1 MARLA
6 VPGLDRRAF
15 PRLADKPSSRIAVGR
30 IVIIAE
36 IVTYRQISFDT
47 SRVPAG
53 RPVRA
58 TFFEATA
65 STLVS
70 DYAEKQIVR
79 WLLLEPSARQ
89 VIFEEVG
96 LPPNTFYRPEVVE
109 PFYAQ
114 GTGDLDLVACPRLS
128 PHRATAFECKRVK
141 VETVN
146 AGHDTI
152 NKLQDIA
159 GGVGQANKFFN
170 GPHGFFQTYLAIIT
184 EVAAAGQDERNIPN
198 RGVRSHSTPL
208 NGDTDRTTFRQIIE
222 FPGRDKLH
230 RDIGILFI
238 ELVQPSRLSIN
249 TLATLRVCVYRRAE
263 PREQLDSATNR
274 MTGPKF

>member
-30 IVIIAE
+30 IVIIGIMAE

-79 WLLLEPSARQ
+79 WLL
-89 VIFEEVG
+89 
-96 LPPNTFYRPEVVE
+96 
-109 PFYAQ
+109 FYAQ